1 MMHKKAIVAVCGAAL
16 LAAATGALWTGKVR
30 APWQDTALE
39 TEQQQLSYALGMNQ
53 AAGLKNNAI
62 EVDVELYNRGFK
74 DALAGDK
81 TLLTKEQARLMLTS
95 LKQKQIARQRDEARA
110 LGAKNTGAGE
120 AFLAA
125 NKENNGVVTLESGLQ
140 YKVVKA
146 GNGKKPTID
155 DIVVVNYRGM
165 LIDGTE
171 FDTTAKRGPVNLPV
185 NKVIKGWSEALQ
197 LMPVGSTWQLVI
209 PSDLAYGERP
219 ANRLVGPNATVI
231 FDVELLDIKEGTA
244 QTNKRETMA
253 SNEKP
258 RHSATRR

>member
-1 MMHKKAIVAVCGAAL
+1 MMRKKAIAAACGAAL
-16 LAAATGALWTGKVR
+16 MVAAGAGALWTGKVR
-30 APWQDTALE
+30 APWQDAPLE

-53 AAGLKNNAI
+53 AAGLRNNAI
-62 EVDVELYNRGFK
+62 DVDVELYNRGFK

-81 TLLTKEQARLMLTS
+81 TLLTKEQARSMLTS

-125 NKENNGVVTLESGLQ
+125 NKENDGVVTLESGLQ

-146 GNGKKPTID
+146 GSGKKPTID

-171 FDTTAKRGPVNLPV
+171 FDSTSKRGPANLPV
-185 NKVIKGWSEALQ
+185 NKLIKGWSEALQ
-197 LMPVGSTWQLVI
+197 LMPVGSAWQLVI
-209 PSDLAYGERP
+209 PANLAYGERP
-219 ANRLVGPNATVI
+219 ANRLVGPNATII
-231 FDVELLDIKEGTA
+231 FDVELLEIKEGAA
-244 QTNKRETMA
+244 QTDKRQTMA
-253 SNEKP
+253 SSEKP
-258 RHSATRR
+258 RHSTR